1 MDNRIKQDLHMFYDS
16 TYEHDLEQRL
26 SADGFR
32 ITENIVSTDLRD
44 FYNDGLFSGRTVED
58 VYSQELGIDCSQY
71 NR

>member
-1 MDNRIKQDLHMFYDS
+1 MIIPMDNRIKQDLHMFYDS

-44 FYNDGLFSGRTVED
+44 FYNDGLFSG
-58 VYSQELGIDCSQY
+58 
-71 NR
+71 